1 MLDVELIHYGYLLLF
16 AGVAVE
22 ADGFLIAGA
31 FLAARGYFDI
41 RIVLVLSAIATTL
54 ANQFWFRLARLRGQA
69 FFERRVQTD
78 RRFQRISG
86 WMQRRDTA
94 LIFLSRFLY
103 GFRVAIPAAYGATG
117 MSAWRFT
124 WLDALS
130 ACVWSV
136 IVGFASYAIGD
147 SLRLII
153 DDVRRYEWLVL
164 LAIVIL
170 VGVVFVRRHRH
181 FAVVVEAIRKPFDVG
196 ADSALR
202 LFALVQHA
210 ARLLV
215 VHAHGRVAAFA
226 GLLGALNIVTA
237 VFHTRLV
244 HLHWLTNALPFEVSR
259 GSRALMLL
267 AGIGL
272 IYLARGLARRKRMA
286 WVLAFAL
293 ASSSALL
300 YVGQN
305 ASLVR
310 AILAALFALELWWQR
325 SRFQARTDPVRLT
338 HALVAAPVLA
348 LAVSVYGVVGLHQT
362 GHPSAGLGSDLRA
375 TWHAAT
381 FDDVPYY
388 AGMRSPLAFV
398 WSLRL
403 LLIVSAGYVLTAAF
417 APVAWRRY
425 RSRLDDSVASSL
437 AWKHGHDSI
446 SYFAKQG
453 DKRHFTV
460 DDRAFIG
467 FRVKNR
473 VAIAAGDPIGQSASV
488 DHCIE
493 AFVGA
498 CRTNDWIPVF
508 YEASDR
514 HLEAYGRAG
523 LRWFK
528 IGEEAVLDL
537 PSWSLEGGKVAKV
550 RQFINKVKRESPDLK
565 VREYVRRSGPDP
577 VVDDQL
583 EDISREWLGRK
594 KGGEMGFN
602 LGVFQIDELADKR
615 TLIAQRADG
624 RVDAFVTWL
633 PYRDGRAVVLDAMR
647 FRESAQPGIMD
658 MLIAESA
665 VLFKKEGLQ
674 AASLAMAP
682 MANADD
688 QAPVSPYDKGVRLIF
703 DHFSSVYGYRTL
715 FQYKKKFNP
724 TWEPRFLVFPSP
736 HQLLRIGYALVAV
749 HYTRK

>member
-1 MLDVELIHYGYLLLF
+1 MFDVELVRYGYVLLF
-16 AGVAVE
+16 AGVAIE

-31 FLAARGYFDI
+31 FLASRGYFDI

-54 ANQFWFRLARLRGQA
+54 ANQFWFRLARFRGQA
-69 FFERRVQTD
+69 FFARKLQTD

-86 WMQRRDTA
+86 WLRRRDSV

-117 MSAWRFT
+117 MSAARFT

-130 ACVWSV
+130 ACVWSA
-136 IVGFASYAIGD
+136 IVGFAGYALGD
-147 SLRLII
+147 TLRLII
-153 DDVRRYEWLVL
+153 DDVRRYEWIVL
-164 LAIVIL
+164 LAIAVL
-170 VGVVFVRRHRH
+170 VGIVFLKRRRN
-181 FAVVVEAIRKPFDVG
+181 FAVVVEAVRRPLDVG

-202 LFALVQHA
+202 LFTLVRHV

-215 VHAHGRVAAFA
+215 VHPHGRVAAFA
-226 GLLGALNIVTA
+226 GMLGALNIITA
-237 VFHTRLV
+237 VFHTQLV
-244 HLHWLTNALPFEVSR
+244 HLHWLTNSLPFEVSR

-286 WVLAFAL
+286 WLLTFGL
-293 ASSSALL
+293 ASSSVLL
-300 YVGQN
+300 YIGQN
-305 ASLVR
+305 ASIVR
-310 AILAALFALELWWQR
+310 AMLATLFAMELWWQR
-325 SRFQARTDPVRLT
+325 ARFHARTDPVRLT
-338 HALVAAPVLA
+338 HALVATPVLVM
-348 LAVSVYGVVGLHQT
+348 AVSIYGVVGLHQA
-362 GHPSAGLGSDLRA
+362 GHPSMGLLRDLRA
-375 TWHAAT
+375 TWLAAG
-381 FDDVPYY
+381 FQDVPFY
-388 AGMRSPLAFV
+388 AGMRSPEAFV

-403 LLIVSAGYVLTAAF
+403 LLVASAGYVMSAAF

-425 RSRLDDSVASSL
+425 RSLLGESLVVQL
-437 AWKHGHDSI
+437 AWQHGHDSI
-446 SYFAKQG
+446 SYFAKQA

-473 VAIAAGDPIGQSASV
+473 VAIAAGDPVGHGVSI
-488 DHCIE
+488 DHSIQE
-493 AFVGA
+493 FVRV

-514 HLEAYGRAG
+514 HLESYHRAG

-550 RQFINKVKRESPDLK
+550 RQFINKVKREAPDLLA
-565 VREYVRRSGPDP
+565 REYARSSAPDP
-577 VVDDQL
+577 GVDDQL
-583 EDISREWLGRK
+583 KEISSEWLARK

-602 LGVFQIDELADKR
+602 LGVFQIEDLADKR
-615 TLIAQRADG
+615 TLVAQRANG
-624 RVDAFVTWL
+624 RVEAFVTWL
-633 PYRDGRAVVLDAMR
+633 PYRAGRAVVLDAMR
-647 FRESAQPGIMD
+647 YREEAQPGIMD
-658 MLIAESA
+658 LLIAQSA
-665 VLFKKEGLQ
+665 MLFKQEGLQ

-688 QAPVSPYDKGVRLIF
+688 DAPVSRYDKGVRLIF
-703 DHFSSVYGYRTL
+703 EHFSSVYGYRTL

-724 TWEPRFLVFPSP
+724 IWEPRYLVFPSP

-749 HYTRK
+749 HYARK

>member
-1 MLDVELIHYGYLLLF
+1 MFDAELIRYGYLLLF
-16 AGVAVE
+16 AGVAIE

-41 RIVLVLSAIATTL
+41 RVVLVLSALASTL
-54 ANQFWFRLARLRGQA
+54 ANQFWFRLTRFRGRA
-69 FFERRVQTD
+69 FFESRIQND

-86 WMQRRDTA
+86 WLRRRDSV

-117 MSAWRFT
+117 VSAARFT

-130 ACVWSV
+130 ACVWSA
-136 IVGFASYAIGD
+136 IVGFAGFALGD
-147 SLRLII
+147 TLRLIV
-153 DDVRRYEWLVL
+153 DDVRKYEWIVL
-164 LAIVIL
+164 LSIAL
-170 VGVVFVRRHRH
+170 GVGFVFARRKRH
-181 FAVVVEAIRKPFDVG
+181 FAIVVEAVRKPFDAG

-202 LFALVQHA
+202 LFTLVQHV

-226 GLLGALNIVTA
+226 GILGALNIITA

-244 HLHWLTNALPFEVSR
+244 HLRWLTNSLPFEVSR

-286 WVLAFAL
+286 WLLAFGL

-305 ASLVR
+305 ASIVR
-310 AILAALFALELWWQR
+310 AGLAALFATELWRQR
-325 SRFQARTDPVRLT
+325 TRFHARTDPVRLT

-348 LAVSVYGVVGLHQT
+348 LAVSIYGVAGLHQT
-362 GHPSAGLGSDLRA
+362 GHPSSGFLSDLRA
-375 TWHAAT
+375 TWRAAG
-381 FDDVPYY
+381 FGNVSYY
-388 AGMRSPLAFV
+388 AGMRSPEAFV

-403 LLIVSAGYVLTAAF
+403 LLVVSAGYVLTAAF

-425 RSRLDDSVASSL
+425 RSAIGESVVATL
-437 AWKHGHDSI
+437 ALEHGVDSI
-446 SYFAKQG
+446 SYFAKQA

-473 VAIAAGDPIGQSASV
+473 VAIAAGDPVGHRGSL
-488 DHCIE
+488 DRCIE
-493 AFVGA
+493 AFVEV

-514 HLEAYGRAG
+514 HLEAYRRAG

-537 PSWSLEGGKVAKV
+537 PTWSLEGGKIAKV
-550 RQFINKVKRESPDLK
+550 RQFINKVKREAPGLTI
-565 VREYVRRSGPDP
+565 REYERSSGPDP
-577 VVDDQL
+577 GIDDQL
-583 EDISREWLGRK
+583 EDISSEWLARK

-602 LGVFQIDELADKR
+602 LGVFRIDDLADKR
-615 TLIAQRADG
+615 TLIAKRADG

-633 PYRDGRAVVLDAMR
+633 PYRAGRAVVLDAMR
-647 FRESAQPGIMD
+647 YREDAQPGIMD

-665 VLFKKEGLQ
+665 LLFKKGGLQ

-688 QAPVSPYDKGVRLIF
+688 EAPVSRYDKGVRLIF
-703 DHFSSVYGYRTL
+703 EHFSSVYGYRTL
-715 FQYKKKFNP
+715 FQYKKKFTP
-724 TWEPRFLVFPSP
+724 KWEPRYLVFPSP

-749 HYTRK
+749 HYARK

>member
-1 MLDVELIHYGYLLLF
+1 MFDAELVHYGYLLLF
-16 AGVAVE
+16 AGVAIE

-41 RIVLVLSAIATTL
+41 RLVLALSAIASTL

-86 WMQRRDTA
+86 WMQRRDSA

-117 MSAWRFT
+117 MSAARFT

-130 ACVWSV
+130 SCVWSA
-136 IVGFASYAIGD
+136 IVGFAGFALGD
-147 SLRLII
+147 TLRLIL
-153 DDVRRYEWLVL
+153 DDVRKYEWLVL
-164 LAIVIL
+164 LAIAL
-170 VGVVFVRRHRH
+170 VVGIVFVRRHQH

-196 ADSALR
+196 ADSALK
-202 LFALVQHA
+202 LFTLVEHVA
-210 ARLLV
+210 SLLV

-226 GLLGALNIVTA
+226 GILGALNIITA

-244 HLHWLTNALPFEVSR
+244 HLDWLTNALPFEVSR

-286 WVLAFAL
+286 WVLAFGL

-305 ASLVR
+305 ASIVR
-310 AILAALFALELWWQR
+310 AILAALFAMELWLQR
-325 SRFQARTDPVRLT
+325 ARFHARTDPVRLT
-338 HALVAAPVLA
+338 HALVATPVLA
-348 LAVSVYGVVGLHQT
+348 LAISMYGVVGLHQT
-362 GHPSAGLGSDLRA
+362 GHPSAGLVSDLHA
-375 TWHAAT
+375 TWRAAA
-381 FDDVPYY
+381 FENVSYY
-388 AGMRSPLAFV
+388 AGMRSPEAFV

-403 LLIVSAGYVLTAAF
+403 LLVVSAGYVLTAAF

-425 RSRLDDSVASSL
+425 RSLVGESVVATLAREHGVDSM
-437 AWKHGHDSI
+437 
-446 SYFAKQG
+446 SYFAKQA

-460 DDRAFIG
+460 DERAFIG

-473 VAIAAGDPIGQSASV
+473 VAIAAGDAVGYSASL
-488 DHCIE
+488 DHCTA
-493 AFVGA
+493 AFVAA
-498 CRTNDWIPVF
+498 CRSNDWIPVF

-514 HLEAYGRAG
+514 HLESYRRAG

-537 PSWSLEGGKVAKV
+537 RSWSLEGGKVAKV
-550 RQFINKVKRESPDLK
+550 RQFINKVKREAPDLV
-565 VREYVRRSGPDP
+565 VREYVRASGPDRGI
-577 VVDDQL
+577 DDQL
-583 EDISREWLGRK
+583 EEISSEWLARK

-602 LGVFQIDELADKR
+602 LGVFQIDDLADKR

-624 RVDAFVTWL
+624 RVEAFVTWL
-633 PYRDGRAVVLDAMR
+633 PYRAGRAVVLDAMR
-647 FRESAQPGIMD
+647 YREAAQPGIMD

-688 QAPVSPYDKGVRLIF
+688 EAPVSPYDKGVRLIF
-703 DHFSSVYGYRTL
+703 EHFSSVYGYRTL

-724 TWEPRFLVFPSP
+724 TWEPRYLVFPSP

-749 HYTRK
+749 HYSRK